1 MAESGCFV
9 GRCGMAKASNLL
21 LNQRVE
27 FCERT
32 RRRQISGESFES
44 ICAAYGIS
52 RATGYEWLRRLRQT
66 GLEGLAARPRARRR
80 PCVSAALRRW
90 ETPLLALRARRP
102 SWGADKLLAALEREH
117 PHARLPSRSAV
128 TRLLSRLGLAAVRK
142 ARARRGPTLPRAD
155 HIKVEKANDLWTV
168 DFKGWFRTGNG
179 QRCEPL
185 TVRDLF
191 SRFILCIEAVG
202 PCSEAV
208 VGQRMRKLFAR
219 YGLPRAIR
227 VDNGA
232 PFGSPTTGSALGLT
246 RLSVWWLRLGIAVE
260 FTRPGCPQDNGA
272 HEQMHRVLKAETAQP
287 PAKSLAAQSRR
298 MEVWREDYNHQRP
311 HAALGHGVPAAH
323 YHPEIRPYRGLE
335 ALCYASGWA
344 VRVVS
349 GKGTVKWAGVVR
361 NIGKAFVGERI
372 GLCQLT
378 PPPGEPPKAWAI
390 YLGVHFLGE
399 LHACDRGGMR
409 SAQRPSRKPT
419 RPEVNQ
425 TTTKVT
431 LQPASVPR
439 QTARQ
444 RPPGR

>member
-1 MAESGCFV
+1 MAGSGCFV
-9 GRCGMAKASNLL
+9 GRCGMAKSSNLL

-32 RRRQISGESFES
+32 GRRQISGESFES

-66 GLEGLAARPRARRR
+66 GLEGLAARPRVRHR

-202 PCSEAV
+202 QCSEAV

-227 VDNGA
+227 V
-232 PFGSPTTGSALGLT
+232 SRCS
-246 RLSVWWLRLGIAVE
+246 LRAFQGK
-260 FTRPGCPQDNGA
+260 RPGSDRQGGENPRSAISLRSLRSQTATRSDSCARSAKWRPYLFTFICKSVR
-272 HEQMHRVLKAETAQP
+272 HVVSLKS
-287 PAKSLAAQSRR
+287 PACGEPAPLAR
-298 MEVWREDYNHQRP
+298 HFQRP
-311 HAALGHGVPAAH
+311 
-323 YHPEIRPYRGLE
+323 
-335 ALCYASGWA
+335 
-344 VRVVS
+344 
-349 GKGTVKWAGVVR
+349 AG
-361 NIGKAFVGERI
+361 
-372 GLCQLT
+372 
-378 PPPGEPPKAWAI
+378 
-390 YLGVHFLGE
+390 
-399 LHACDRGGMR
+399 
-409 SAQRPSRKPT
+409 SS
-419 RPEVNQ
+419 
-425 TTTKVT
+425 
-431 LQPASVPR
+431 S
-439 QTARQ
+439 
-444 RPPGR
+444 